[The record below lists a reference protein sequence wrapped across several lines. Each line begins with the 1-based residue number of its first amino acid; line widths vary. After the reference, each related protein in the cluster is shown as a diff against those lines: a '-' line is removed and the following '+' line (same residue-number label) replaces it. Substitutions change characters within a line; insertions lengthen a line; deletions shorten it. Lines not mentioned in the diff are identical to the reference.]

1 MPTVRFGDVVAD
13 AEPGRDVL
21 SVLVDANAP
30 IAYLC
35 MSGTCGTC
43 RVRVRAGMEHLE
55 PPASTE
61 ARKLVGGTPDERLAC
76 QAIMTGD
83 GDVVVDQEFSRP
95 T

>member
-1 MPTVRFGDVVAD
+1 MATVSFGDVVAQ

-21 SVLVDANAP
+21 SALLDVNAP

-55 PPASTE
+55 PPDPAE
-61 ARKLVGGTPDERLAC
+61 LRRLAGGTRDERLAC
-76 QAIMTGD
+76 QAIMTGG
-83 GDVVVDQEFSRP
+83 GDVVVDQDFSRP
-95 T
+95 A

>member
-1 MPTVRFGDVVAD
+1 MPSVRFGDVAAD

-21 SVLVDANAP
+21 SALLEAGAP

-35 MSGTCGTC
+35 MSGSCGTC
-43 RVRVRAGMEHLE
+43 RVRVRAGMEHLV
-55 PPASTE
+55 PPDRVE

-76 QAIMTGD
+76 QAIMTGS
-83 GDVVVDQEFSRP
+83 GDVSVDQELSRP